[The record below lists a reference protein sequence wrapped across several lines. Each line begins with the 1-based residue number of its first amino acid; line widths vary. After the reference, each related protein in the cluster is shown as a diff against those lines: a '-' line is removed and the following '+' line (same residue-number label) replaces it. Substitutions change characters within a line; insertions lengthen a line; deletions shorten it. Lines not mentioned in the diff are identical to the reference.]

1 MPRTLV
7 VIPTYNE
14 VENIE
19 AVLGKAREA
28 VPDASVLVVDD
39 GSPDGTG
46 NVVQTICESDDHVHL
61 LRRPG
66 KSGLGAAYRSGF
78 AWGIDR
84 GFEVMVEMD
93 GDLSHD
99 PADLP
104 RLLEPLDAPVGLVI
118 GSRYVPG
125 GSTPRWSARRR
136 WLSRWANRYTGA
148 VLGTGVKDTTA
159 GFRAYAV
166 PTLEA
171 IDFATTFAEGYAF
184 QVEMTY
190 RVRQRGHGIREVPI
204 EFNDRV
210 RGASKMSMR
219 IVVEAMLL
227 VTWWG
232 IRDRLLRRGTSGV
245 DAS

>member
-1 MPRTLV
+1 MPATLV

-14 VENIE
+14 AENIE
-19 AVLGKAREA
+19 EVVRRARTS
-28 VPDASVLVVDD
+28 VPGATVLVVDD

-46 NVVQTICESDDHVHL
+46 DLVESLAVDDDHL
-61 LRRPG
+61 RILRRPG
-66 KSGLGAAYRSGF
+66 KSGLGAAYRAGF
-78 AWGIDR
+78 AWGIDE
-84 GFEVMVEMD
+84 GFEVLVEMD

-99 PADLP
+99 PADLG
-104 RLLEPLDAPVGLVI
+104 RLIGGIGEGTGLVI

-125 GSTPRWSARRR
+125 GATPRWPAHRR

-148 VLGTGVKDTTA
+148 VLGTGVKDSTA
-159 GFRAYAV
+159 GFRAYAA
-166 PTLEA
+166 PTLAA
-171 IDFATTFAEGYAF
+171 IDFVSTLAEGYAF

-190 RVRQRGHGIREVPI
+190 RVRRCGHGIAEVPI

-210 RGASKMSMR
+210 RGTSKMSGR

-232 IRDRLLRRGTSGV
+232 IRDRILRRGPV
-245 DAS
+245 LADAR